1 MLGFHPPC
9 PLTLLL
15 SLYKG
20 MDSIGGG
27 VLLPKA
33 ARLADG
39 LFLAKKDHQLHVG
52 WKAE

>member
-9 PLTLLL
+9 PLTLIL

-33 ARLADG
+33 ARLADVI
-39 LFLAKKDHQLHVG
+39 LAKKDYQFRGV
-52 WKAE
+52 WKER

>member
-9 PLTLLL
+9 PLTLIL

-39 LFLAKKDHQLHVG
+39 LFLAKKDYQFRGV
-52 WKAE
+52 WKEG

>member
-9 PLTLLL
+9 PLTLIL

-33 ARLADG
+33 ARLANG
-39 LFLAKKDHQLHVG
+39 LFLAKKDYQFRGG
-52 WKAE
+52 WKGG